1 MGADLNPEITAVTTL
16 LARSRTLWE
25 HTELRRPPGPSG
37 GVCVGGWG
45 MGKGGFPARSPPRWV
60 TLNPG
65 LLFHRPFRP

>member
-37 GVCVGGWG
+37 CVCVWGGE
-45 MGKGGFPARSPPRWV
+45 GGEGRVPCAVSTPVGDTEPWASV
-60 TLNPG
+60 SQAL
-65 LLFHRPFRP
+65 

>member
-37 GVCVGGWG
+37 CVCVGGWG
-45 MGKGGFPARSPPRWV
+45 GGEGRGSLRG
-60 TLNPG
+60 LHPG
-65 LLFHRPFRP
+65 G